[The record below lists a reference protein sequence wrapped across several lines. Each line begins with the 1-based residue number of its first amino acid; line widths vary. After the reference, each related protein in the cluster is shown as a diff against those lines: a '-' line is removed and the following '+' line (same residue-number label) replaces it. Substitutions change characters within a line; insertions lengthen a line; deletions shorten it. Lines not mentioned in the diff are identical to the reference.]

1 MNLTKRTMKTKA
13 CWLAII
19 LSFALKAES
28 QSIQTAPFKSVNSP
42 YDEQNPVIGP
52 DALYFTVANHP
63 QNIGGKKDLG
73 DIWVSVWVG
82 GAWSK
87 PIHGG
92 NLINDAAYNSVAGFS
107 PDGKQMFLLSHYGK
121 KGTPATTQGISVSS
135 LGDYGW
141 SAPVNIP
148 IPYFLNRSHFLSGM
162 INADGNIFVFAA
174 DSYNTKGV
182 EDIYV
187 CFKKEEKWSEPVNL
201 GGDINTPFQELS
213 PSLSED
219 GKTIFFSSNGRN
231 GEGGFD
237 IFKSTRLDDS
247 WQLWSRPENVESS
260 INTEARELFYRP
272 FTKGSAFFTTTR
284 NSDGY
289 GDIRAWVD
297 TIDVKN
303 HQYLNRKGV
312 VQVSGAIT
320 NSKTGG
326 KVKAKIFFKT
336 DSLQFVYASEDGNY
350 SIRVPANKSY
360 TVEILSAGF
369 VNLSDRADLQVF
381 DLKTL
386 QMNFKLQPIE
396 VGTVVQMKNVLFYM
410 GTTKLLEE
418 SYSELNVVVGFLNE
432 NPSIE
437 IELEGHTDNRGDSKK
452 NMILSQQR
460 VDVIKKYLVS
470 KGINAKRLKGKGYG
484 GSRPIAT
491 NDSEESRKLNRRVEF
506 LILKN

>member
-1 MNLTKRTMKTKA
+1 MTKLNVY
-13 CWLAII
+13 WLALI
-19 LSFALKAES
+19 LPIALTAEA

-42 YDEQNPVIGP
+42 YDEQNPVMGP

-63 QNIGGKKDLG
+63 ENVGGKKDLG
-73 DIWVSVWVG
+73 DIWVSVWMG
-82 GAWSK
+82 GAWSR

-92 NLINDAAYNSVAGFS
+92 NAINDAGYNSVAGFS
-107 PDGKQMFLLSHYGK
+107 PDGKQMFLMSHYGK
-121 KGTPATTQGISVSS
+121 KGAVATTQGIAVSR

-141 SAPVNIP
+141 STPENIS
-148 IPYFLNRSHFLSGM
+148 IPYFLNRSHTISGM
-162 INADGNIFVFAA
+162 INAEENVFVFSA

-187 CFKKEEKWSEPVNL
+187 SLKKEGKWSEPINL
-201 GGDINTPFQELS
+201 GGDINTPYQELT
-213 PSLSED
+213 PAISED
-219 GKTIFFSSNGRN
+219 GKTLYFSSNGRN

-237 IFKSTRLDDS
+237 IFKTTRLDDT
-247 WQLWSRPENVESS
+247 WQLWSRPENLESS

-289 GDIRAWVD
+289 GDIHTWVD
-297 TIDVKN
+297 TIDVKD

-312 VQVSGAIT
+312 VQVSGLIT
-320 NSKTGG
+320 DSKTAAGI
-326 KVKAKIFFKT
+326 KARIFFKT
-336 DSLQFVYASEDGNY
+336 DSLSFMYASEDGNY
-350 SIRVPANKSY
+350 SIKIPANKSY
-360 TVEILSAGF
+360 AVQVLSTGY

-386 QMNFKLQPIE
+386 QLNFKLQPIE

-418 SYSELNVVVGFLNE
+418 SYSELNVVVGFLND
-432 NPSIE
+432 NPKIE

-452 NMILSQQR
+452 NMLLSQQR
-460 VDVIKKYLVS
+460 VEVIKKYLVS

-484 GSRPIAT
+484 DSRPIAT
-491 NDSEESRKLNRRVEF
+491 NDNEESRKLNRRVEF

>member
-1 MNLTKRTMKTKA
+1 MNSKVYWVALV
-13 CWLAII
+13 
-19 LSFALKAES
+19 LSFPLFTEA
-28 QSIQTAPFKSVNSP
+28 QSIQSAPFKSLNSK

-52 DALYFTVANHP
+52 DALYFTVGNHP
-63 QNIGGKKDLG
+63 QNIAGKKDLG

-92 NLINDAAYNSVAGFS
+92 DVINDAAYNSVAGFS
-107 PDGKQMFLLSHYGK
+107 PDGKTMFLLSHYGK
-121 KGTPATTQGISVSS
+121 KGTLATTQGISISK

-141 SAPVNIP
+141 SAPENISM
-148 IPYFLNRSHFLSGM
+148 PYFLNRSNSLSGM
-162 INADGNIFVFAA
+162 INASENIFVFAA

-187 CFKKEEKWSEPVNL
+187 SFKKDGKWGEPINL
-201 GGDINTPFQELS
+201 GGDINTPYQELS

-219 GKTIFFSSNGRN
+219 GKIIYFSTNGRN

-237 IFKSTRLDDS
+237 IFKSTRLDDT
-247 WQLWSRPENVESS
+247 WQSWSRPENVESL

-289 GDIRAWVD
+289 GDIRAWID
-297 TIDVKN
+297 TVDVKN
-303 HQYLNRKGV
+303 HQYLNRKSV
-312 VQVSGAIT
+312 VQISGTIT
-320 NSKTGG
+320 NSKTGAA
-326 KVKAKIFFKT
+326 VKAKIFFKT

-350 SIRVPANKSY
+350 SIKIPTNKSY
-360 TVEILSAGF
+360 TIEILSIGY

-381 DLKTL
+381 DLKNL

-418 SYSELNVVVGFLNE
+418 SYSELNVVVGFLND
-432 NPSIE
+432 NPQIE

-452 NMILSQQR
+452 NMVLSQQR

-470 KGINAKRLKGKGYG
+470 RGINAKRLKGRGYG
-484 GSRPIAT
+484 DTRPIAT
-491 NDSEESRKLNRRVEF
+491 NENEESRKLNRRVEF